1 MPVGVAFAH
10 HLNTAMP
17 FAIIGGYSSAGSA
30 QQTAYIGFGGEF

>member
-10 HLNTAMP
+10 RLNTAMP
-17 FAIIGGYSSAGSA
+17 LAIIGGYGSAGSA